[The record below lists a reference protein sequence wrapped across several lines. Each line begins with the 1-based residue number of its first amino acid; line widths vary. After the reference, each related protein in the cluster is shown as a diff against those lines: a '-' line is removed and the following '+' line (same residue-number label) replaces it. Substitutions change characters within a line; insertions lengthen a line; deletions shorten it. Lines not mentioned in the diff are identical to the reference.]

1 MRRAHLIFGIIA
13 VFAFILTGQYMDL
26 GLAHLRGMADAPR
39 MLFRSRHIY
48 ILLASLLNLG
58 LGTYLTPQLREWRR
72 LLQLAGSVLIFG
84 ATGLLVIAF
93 FYEPFHGT
101 LQYTPF
107 TQGGIYAI
115 TAGTLAHVIAGT
127 SGKRNSGTVA

>member
-1 MRRAHLIFGIIA
+1 MRRAHLIFGITA
-13 VFAFILTGQYMDL
+13 VFAFILTGQYMDR

-48 ILLASLLNLG
+48 ILLAGLLNLG
-58 LGTYLTPQLREWRR
+58 LGTYLTPQPQEWRR

-84 ATGLLVIAF
+84 ATSLLVLAF
-93 FYEPFHGT
+93 FYEPMRGS
-101 LQYTPF
+101 LQYIPF

-115 TAGTLAHVIAGT
+115 AAGTLAHAIAGT
-127 SGKRNSGTVA
+127 SGKNR